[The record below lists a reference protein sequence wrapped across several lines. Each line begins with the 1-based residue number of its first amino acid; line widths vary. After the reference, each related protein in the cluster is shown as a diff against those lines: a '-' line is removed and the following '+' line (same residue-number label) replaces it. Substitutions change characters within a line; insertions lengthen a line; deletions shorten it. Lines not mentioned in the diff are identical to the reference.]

1 MNPMGVE
8 LDMNG
13 TEIVTAGMGGGN
25 AAADGVDIHT
35 TERSA

>member
-1 MNPMGVE
+1 MGVA

-25 AAADGVDIHT
+25 LAADGVDIHT
-35 TERSA
+35 MEPSA